1 MEYYLDPVCFIQ
13 EKTGGDNKAIR
24 NLLELLDDGA
34 TIPFIARYRKEKTGN
49 MDEVRIGEIKT
60 LYAQF
65 QELEKRKSS
74 VLDHIREQEKLT
86 SGLEKQIRECREM
99 RVLEDLYL
107 PYKPKKQT
115 RASKAKAKGLE
126 PLAAILMRQ
135 EQGEVAMKAMLF
147 VKGEVNDETD
157 ALQGA
162 RDIIA
167 EWVSESEAARGRI
180 RRMVERE
187 AWICSKVVKGKEETG
202 EKYADYFNFRE

>member
-13 EKTGGDNKAIR
+13 EKISGDNKAIR

-99 RVLEDLYL
+99 RVLEDFYL
-107 PYKPKKQT
+107 P
-115 RASKAKAKGLE
+115 
-126 PLAAILMRQ
+126 
-135 EQGEVAMKAMLF
+135 F
-147 VKGEVNDETD
+147 
-157 ALQGA
+157 
-162 RDIIA
+162 
-167 EWVSESEAARGRI
+167 
-180 RRMVERE
+180 
-187 AWICSKVVKGKEETG
+187 
-202 EKYADYFNFRE
+202 